1 MIREA
6 ILRWARAREPDF
18 IIGGAERPY
27 LRRHW
32 LLPRNPVFNVYV
44 HEFLRSDDDR
54 ALHDHPWLFNA
65 SYVLDGGYI
74 EWVPSTKGGAP
85 NPLRPVCLFLRGGQ
99 WRFRWGAAPHRVQLH
114 RIGGLEIAC
123 WTAFVTGPRV
133 RSWGFYCEKGWIHW
147 RLFTAPHDKGA
158 IGRGCDA

>member
-6 ILRWARAREPDF
+6 ILRWARARKPDF
-18 IIGGAERPY
+18 IIGGAEDPY

-54 ALHDHPWLFNA
+54 ALHGHPWLFCL
-65 SYVLDGGYI
+65 SWLLEGPYI
-74 EWVPSTKGGAP
+74 EWVPS
-85 NPLRPVCLFLRGGQ
+85 RGGNTQ
-99 WRFRWGAAPHRVQLH
+99 FPVPMFRKAGDLLFRWGAAPHRVQLH
-114 RIGGLEIAC
+114 RAVDRTIPC
-123 WTAFVTGPRV
+123 WTVFVTGPRI
-133 RSWGFYCEKGWIHW
+133 REWGFYCPKRWIHW
-147 RLFTAPHDKGA
+147 REFTSPADKGA